1 MARGGQD
8 LRRGWKLETLQ
19 RKTTTCERVRLSV
32 GSRQRCCCSLR
43 FRCSTP
49 AVGVLALC
57 GGWIRDGDGSAV
69 TLALQEA
76 SGSSSLASEAAQAP
90 CSCRR

>member
-1 MARGGQD
+1 M
-8 LRRGWKLETLQ
+8 
-19 RKTTTCERVRLSV
+19 
-32 GSRQRCCCSLR
+32 
-43 FRCSTP
+43 
-49 AVGVLALC
+49 GVLALC

-90 CSCRR
+90 RSCRARAAVLRSGGVLLQASTP